1 MNQEKTGKFIAEL
14 RKEKNMTQIDLA
26 DKLGITDRAVSK
38 WENGRGMPDLSLLA
52 PLCEILGVSINEL
65 LSGERLDKKDYQE
78 KLEDNIINTINYTDK
93 KINKTK
99 RVLIAALSV
108 ILILTAATAAIVTMY
123 VIDVTRMQNNKPVVF
138 GTWGYPYTSPV
149 DLREGEIESA
159 ITDYL
164 VEKGDDEQK
173 HYENEKTFAGMKI
186 YQVEEKDGFY
196 NVYAWVLNGKYYL
209 ENDEIK
215 QDSGSSAPYKFVVE
229 YADGKY
235 TVTDF
240 FTPRDGGNYSVD
252 IKNIFPAGVRNDIN
266 DVHTDGTIEK
276 LQLNI
281 DRQTKLYFHK

>member
-99 RVLIAALSV
+99 RVFIAALSV

-123 VIDVTRMQNNKPVVF
+123 VIDVNRMQNNKPVVF

-164 VEKGDDEQK
+164 VEKGDGEQK

-196 NVYAWVLNGKYYL
+196 NVYAWVLSGKYYL

-266 DVHTDGTIEK
+266 DVHKDGTIKK

>member
-149 DLREGEIESA
+149 VLREGEIESA
-159 ITDYL
+159 ITNYL